1 MHSPVDDLQTLILAI
16 RVKKEDGRP
25 EQRQFY
31 QIAERA
37 TKIIFSRP
45 DEQPDRRLLIDLQ
58 NEINRRF
65 PIEEF
70 YIPES

>member
-16 RVKKEDGRP
+16 RVKKEYGRP

-37 TKIIFSRP
+37 TKIICVVMRRP
-45 DEQPDRRLLIDLQ
+45 
-58 NEINRRF
+58 NEN
-65 PIEEF
+65 
-70 YIPES
+70 